1 MNATVLTQKQQTS
14 TNSASELPKTDAAS
28 EQKSVKRNQFESFD
42 AFKDFIRD
50 SFINGSGIDPELFD
64 ACVEFHQDFEELDG
78 GEWEAPIHDALGWEY
93 KRFRHQANEPLYAAF
108 LKNEDGSIWQAIVSI
123 YDEDKERPYRY
134 LAPQGNGDRAFLPP
148 VPYSVRLKIAKR
160 YGVSG
165 VPEEG
170 SFWEWLKGEEI
181 KIPPIITEGAKK
193 GLCGLSMGYATIAL
207 YGCRCGAK
215 VKDKD
220 GNPAKPYLIED
231 LQKFTNFKIWLLA
244 FDQDTKTKAKKAVA
258 AGRKRLLTALKAH
271 DCMLSDIVWKA
282 ELGKGLDDLVVNE
295 GSGAF
300 DAAYVKTIKELEKQ
314 FQKPETGDKLPSPK
328 VVADKLLDIFSVRWK
343 YDLERQVW
351 RYWNDKIW
359 EAVEP
364 EIFNQI
370 VTRFLEGYLEGR
382 DYKYYSY
389 LENVLKFLKI
399 NLIEGK
405 WKTFNRMEWIAF
417 NDCVLEIKTGK
428 THEHSPEFGFTSC
441 LEHDYPKP
449 NDINSNN
456 SNNSILDQLRINA
469 PTFYAWAMHAQK
481 GDPQKIMKLVA
492 AVNGVIKFRF
502 HELQMFLCLVGV
514 PGAGKG
520 TFARL
525 LEKMVGRS
533 NHASA
538 KLSKLGDNNV
548 LAQIMSKQLVICP
561 DEKKVNCDLS
571 TLLSLT
577 GGDTISYRPIYQPQA
592 NGKFYGTLMV
602 LANSNPFVGD
612 VAGIDR
618 RLSLLTFE
626 VKLNNQ
632 DTSVEQK
639 MHAEAPWLMRIALSM
654 SDSQVKGLI
663 KGTGGSAIPDFE
675 KQKWLH
681 KTDNDSIALFMEEMV
696 VPAAQSTYTIL
707 GGKGDDPDTLYGSY
721 LRFCENNNSKSLF
734 TRNNFRSHF
743 VELCR
748 EIGWSHVQDRRQGS
762 GWRVYGIRLRDK
774 EDFIPHISEKLGE
787 SVDHSEQ
794 CRASADHDV
803 DLKSLPDLESV
814 DCVDQKDLL
823 TEKNNFDV
831 SPQTQIQD
839 ESAPITQL
847 QPEEASNC
855 DTQLQPEVVSNCD
868 TQLQPEEVS
877 NCSEQLFN
885 ESTDNTQSLE
895 EARNCDAQLQDE
907 SAGDSQLKPEEVSN
921 YDTQLQPEVVSNTN
935 DLLHNQNMEPSVEEE
950 SEIKNINKEQPD
962 TKSAHPTQPLPSK
975 DLKPTQENT
984 QVYTPYTTP
993 IDNESDNGN
1002 NNSAQT
1008 PKEQGIESDSN
1019 NTSTHISL
1027 KTGDFVVYVGTSP
1040 AIKREYG
1047 GVLRIFAQS
1056 TDGRY
1061 VVKDEHGNKVINL
1074 RTGKLIGFKTQQLKK
1089 VE

>member
-1 MNATVLTQKQQTS
+1 MNATVFTEKQQHDTTYTPTES
-14 TNSASELPKTDAAS
+14 
-28 EQKSVKRNQFESFD
+28 QKSVKRNQFESFD

-50 SFINGSGIDPELFD
+50 SFINGSGVDPELFD

-123 YDEDKERPYRY
+123 YDEDKDRPYRY
-134 LAPQGNGDRAFLPP
+134 LAPKGNGDRAFLPP
-148 VPYSVRLKIAKR
+148 VPYPVRLKIAKR
-160 YGVSG
+160 YGISD

-170 SFWEWLKGEEI
+170 SFWEWLREQEI
-181 KIPPIITEGAKK
+181 EIPPIITEGAKK
-193 GLCGLSMGYATIAL
+193 ALCGLSIGYVMIAL

-215 VKDKD
+215 AKDKD
-220 GNPAKPYLIED
+220 GNPTKPYLIED
-231 LQKFTNFKIWLLA
+231 LQKFTFNEAWLLA
-244 FDQDTKTKAKKAVA
+244 FDRDNKTTAKKAVA
-258 AGRKRLLTALKAH
+258 AGSKRLKAALKTH
-271 DCMLSDIVWKA
+271 DCMLFDIVWEA
-282 ELGKGLDDLVVNE
+282 DQGKGLDDLVVNE
-295 GSGAF
+295 GSGAWE
-300 DAAYVKTIKELEKQ
+300 AAYAKTIAKLEKQ
-314 FQKPETGDKLPSPK
+314 FQEPEKGDKVPSPR
-328 VVADKLLDIFSVRWK
+328 VAAHKLLETFRKLWK

-351 RYWNDKIW
+351 REWNGKIW
-359 EAVEP
+359 KAQLPDV
-364 EIFNQI
+364 FNQT
-370 VTRFLEGYLEGR
+370 VFRSLETLLNGGDYKVYSYVENVVRFLKAELSE
-382 DYKYYSY
+382 
-389 LENVLKFLKI
+389 
-399 NLIEGK
+399 IE
-405 WKTFNRMEWIAF
+405 WKSFNRMEWIAF

-428 THEHSPEFGFTSC
+428 THEHSPGFGFTSC

-525 LEKMVGRS
+525 LEKMVGKG
-533 NHASA
+533 NYAAA
-538 KLSKLGDNNV
+538 KLSKLGDDKV
-548 LAQIMSKQLVICP
+548 LTQIMEKQLVICP

-577 GGDTISYRPIYQPQA
+577 GGDTISYRPIFQPQA

-632 DTSVEQK
+632 DTSVEEK
-639 MHAEAPWLMRIALSM
+639 MHAEVPWLMRIALSM

-696 VPAAQSTYTIL
+696 VPAAQSIYTIL

-774 EDFIPHISEKLGE
+774 EDKIPHISEKLGS
-787 SVDHSEQ
+787 SVDQDGE

-839 ESAPITQL
+839 ESA
-847 QPEEASNC
+847 S
-855 DTQLQPEVVSNCD
+855 DTQLKHEVA
-868 TQLQPEEVS
+868 S
-877 NCSEQLFN
+877 NCSEQLQD

-895 EARNCDAQLQDE
+895 EARNCDAQLFDE
-907 SAGDSQLKPEEVSN
+907 GAGDTQFQTEEVNS
-921 YDTQLQPEVVSNTN
+921 TN
-935 DLLHNQNMEPSVEEE
+935 DLLHDQNMEPRVEEE

-1002 NNSAQT
+1002 DNSAQT

-1019 NTSTHISL
+1019 NTSTHIPL

-1056 TDGRY
+1056 SDGRY
-1061 VVKDEHGNKVINL
+1061 VVKDERGNKVINL
-1074 RTGKLIGFKTQQLKK
+1074 RTGKLIGFKAQNLKK